1 MPGGFKYVGSLS
13 DNQTGKLRTFG
24 VPSSHASLIAIGDVV
39 RVTGTANST
48 TGEAQV
54 DVATATQSVTGV
66 VSGIVPNYS
75 TENFT
80 DVSLAASTAGTV
92 QVIVDPRAEFE
103 VDVTNGPLVVAD
115 VDLNV
120 DLVATAAT
128 ASGGL
133 TVSNMTVNAT
143 GKATTDTLPFR
154 VIRLVVGSD
163 GVLGS
168 RCVVRLNNST
178 AIAGATG
185 V

>member
-1 MPGGFKYVGSLS
+1 MSGGFKYVGSLF
-13 DNQTGKLRTFG
+13 DDQTGKLRTFG

-39 RVTGTANST
+39 RVTAAADAN
-48 TGEAQV
+48 GDPQV

-66 VSGIVPNYS
+66 ISGITPNYS

-80 DVSLAASTAGTV
+80 DVSLAALTAGSV

-103 VDVTNGPLVVAD
+103 VDVSNGPLVVAD
-115 VDLNV
+115 VGLNV

-133 TVSNMTVNAT
+133 TISNMTVNAT
-143 GKATTDTLPFR
+143 GKNTTDTLPFR
-154 VIRLVVGSD
+154 VVKLVVGSD

-168 RCVVRLNNST
+168 RCVVRINNST

>member
-1 MPGGFKYVGSLS
+1 MSGGFRYTGSLS
-13 DNQTGKLRTFG
+13 DNSCGKLRTYA
-24 VPSSHASLIAIGDVV
+24 VPSSHASLIASGDVV
-39 RVTGTANST
+39 RVTGTAAAD
-48 TGEAQV
+48 GLPQV

-66 VSGIVPNYS
+66 VSGISPNFA

-80 DVSLAASTAGTV
+80 DVSLAASTAGSL
-92 QVIVDPRAEFE
+92 QVIVDPHAEYE
-103 VDVTNGPLVVAD
+103 ADVSNGPLLVAD
-115 VDLNV
+115 VGLNV

-143 GKATTDTLPFR
+143 GKATTATLPFR
-154 VIRLVVGSD
+154 VTALLVGSD

-168 RCVVRLNNST
+168 RCKVRVNNST
-178 AIAGATG
+178 AVSGATG

>member
-1 MPGGFKYVGSLS
+1 MSGGFRYTGSLS
-13 DNQTGKLRTFG
+13 DNPCGKLRTYA

-39 RVTGTANST
+39 RVTGTAAAD
-48 TGEAQV
+48 GLPQV

-66 VSGIVPNYS
+66 ISGITPNFA

-80 DVSLAASTAGTV
+80 DVSLAASTAGAV
-92 QVIVDPRAEFE
+92 QVIIDPHGEFE
-103 VDVTNGPLVVAD
+103 VDVSNGPLVVAD

-143 GKATTDTLPFR
+143 GKATTATLPFR
-154 VIRLVVGSD
+154 VTALLVGSD

-168 RCVVRLNNST
+168 RCKVRVNNST
-178 AIAGATG
+178 AVSGAIG